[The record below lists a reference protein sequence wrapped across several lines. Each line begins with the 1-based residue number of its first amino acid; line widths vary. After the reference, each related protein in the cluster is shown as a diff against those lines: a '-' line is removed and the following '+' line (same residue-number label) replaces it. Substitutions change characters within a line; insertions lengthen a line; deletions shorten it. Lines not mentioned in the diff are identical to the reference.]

1 MNKGLIINEDI
12 WPMVDELEPEEKA
25 DLISALSAYYQG
37 AEIPKIS
44 RIASIIFKRIAADNA
59 RFDPENRKAISE
71 IRSEAGQKGA
81 KARWENVANDS
92 KEWQTVATDS
102 KNGNLPQDKIRED
115 KEKIRGDIDKTE
127 NRPDKE
133 EIREDKRERELK
145 LPKEIPL
152 PPGLDQDFVQEAFRD
167 FREHRRKL
175 RKPMTTKAEEMIIAD
190 LDKLAKGDAV
200 AAVKILEQSIKNG
213 WQGVFPLK
221 EDKPQR
227 GTAERMAAL

>member
-1 MNKGLIINEDI
+1 MNGKVIIAE
-12 WPMVDELEPEEKA
+12 EYLEPVEELSDAQAGELMKA
-25 DLISALSAYYQG
+25 VMRYSVTGELPETEDQAVTILFMLMKSYIDRNQKAYEETCRRNRENGKRGGRPKTERLSEKPSGYS
-37 AEIPKIS
+37 E
-44 RIASIIFKRIAADNA
+44 N
-59 RFDPENRKAISE
+59 PENPN
-71 IRSEAGQKGA
+71 Q
-81 KARWENVANDS
+81 NQNQNQNHD
-92 KEWQTVATDS
+92 QTS
-102 KNGNLPQDKIRED
+102 
-115 KEKIRGDIDKTE
+115 
-127 NRPDKE
+127 PDGE
-133 EIREDKRERELK
+133 ERRERELK

-190 LDKLAKGDAV
+190 LAKLAKGDAV

>member
-1 MNKGLIINEDI
+1 MNGKVIIAE
-12 WPMVDELEPEEKA
+12 EYLEPVEELSDAQAGELMKTVMRYSVTGELPETEDQAVTILFMLMKSYIDRNQKA
-25 DLISALSAYYQG
+25 YEETCRRNRENGKRGGRPKTERLSEKPSGYS
-37 AEIPKIS
+37 E
-44 RIASIIFKRIAADNA
+44 N
-59 RFDPENRKAISE
+59 PENPIQNQNQNQNQ
-71 IRSEAGQKGA
+71 IQ
-81 KARWENVANDS
+81 NHDQNQNQIQIQNHD
-92 KEWQTVATDS
+92 QTS
-102 KNGNLPQDKIRED
+102 
-115 KEKIRGDIDKTE
+115 
-127 NRPDKE
+127 PDGE
-133 EIREDKRERELK
+133 ERRERELK

-152 PPGLDQDFVQEAFRD
+152 PPELNQDFVQEAFRD

-190 LDKLAKGDAV
+190 LAKLAKGDAV

>member
-1 MNKGLIINEDI
+1 MKSGLDTIAFFKNIRQTLEAMTDADAGRLMKALFAHDDGEEVDLSDASPVVQMIFPLVAESTDRLTRKRQNKVRKPQNDRKDTANEPQTDRKDTAHNHNHNQNHSQDHSHNHDHTS
-12 WPMVDELEPEEKA
+12 PDGEE
-25 DLISALSAYYQG
+25 
-37 AEIPKIS
+37 E
-44 RIASIIFKRIAADNA
+44 
-59 RFDPENRKAISE
+59 
-71 IRSEAGQKGA
+71 
-81 KARWENVANDS
+81 
-92 KEWQTVATDS
+92 
-102 KNGNLPQDKIRED
+102 
-115 KEKIRGDIDKTE
+115 
-127 NRPDKE
+127 
-133 EIREDKRERELK
+133 RERELK

-152 PPGLDQDFVQEAFRD
+152 PPELNQDFVQEAFRD

-190 LDKLAKGDAV
+190 LAKLAKGDAV

>member
-1 MNKGLIINEDI
+1 MIMNKGLIINEDI
-12 WPMVDELEPEEKA
+12 WPMVDDLEPEEKA
-25 DLISALSAYYQG
+25 ELISALSAYYQG
-37 AEIPKIS
+37 EEIPKIT

-59 RFDPENRKAISE
+59 RFDPENRKTISE

-92 KEWQTVATDS
+92 KEWQTVANDS

-115 KEKIRGDIDKTE
+115 KDKTE
-127 NRPDKE
+127 IREEKE

-152 PPGLDQDFVQEAFRD
+152 PPGLDQDFVQQAFRD

-190 LDKLAKGDAV
+190 LAKLAKGDAV

>member
-12 WPMVDELEPEEKA
+12 WPMVDDLEPEEKA
-25 DLISALSAYYQG
+25 ELISALSAYYQG
-37 AEIPKIS
+37 EEIPKIS

-59 RFDPENRKAISE
+59 RFDPENRKTISE

-81 KARWENVANDS
+81 KARWENVTNES
-92 KEWQTVATDS
+92 KEWQTIANDS

-115 KEKIRGDIDKTE
+115 KDKTE
-127 NRPDKE
+127 IREEKE
-133 EIREDKRERELK
+133 ETREDKRERELK

-152 PPGLDQDFVQEAFRD
+152 PPGLDQNFVQEAFRD

-190 LDKLAKGDAV
+190 LAKLAKGDAV

>member
-1 MNKGLIINEDI
+1 MNGKVIIAE
-12 WPMVDELEPEEKA
+12 EYLEPVEELSDAQAGELMKA
-25 DLISALSAYYQG
+25 VMRYSVTGELPETEDQAVTILFMLMKSYIDRNQKAYEETCRRNRENGKRGGRPKTERLSEKPSGYS
-37 AEIPKIS
+37 E
-44 RIASIIFKRIAADNA
+44 N
-59 RFDPENRKAISE
+59 PENPNQNQIQNQ
-71 IRSEAGQKGA
+71 IQ
-81 KARWENVANDS
+81 NHD
-92 KEWQTVATDS
+92 QTS
-102 KNGNLPQDKIRED
+102 
-115 KEKIRGDIDKTE
+115 
-127 NRPDKE
+127 PDGE
-133 EIREDKRERELK
+133 ERRERELK

-190 LDKLAKGDAV
+190 LAKLAKGDAV
-200 AAVKILEQSIKNG
+200 AATKILEQSIKNG